1 MAGPEALS
9 SRDSQSLGK
18 VPPHSLEAE
27 EALLG
32 SALLSREAVSRLM
45 EEVRPADFY
54 SPSNQTVYEAM
65 KGLFDTGKPIDTVT
79 VSELIFKDSKN
90 SKSINASYIARL
102 VDNVPSSANFER
114 YIEIVLEHSHR
125 RKLLK
130 ASGRI
135 ELLAMAMDKEIHSV
149 LDEAEQTIFTA
160 SDDAIGDGLVGV
172 NDVLEDAIERIEEIE
187 NRGTGLS
194 GLPTYFSDLDYY
206 LSGLQEGNLVVLAS
220 RPSMGKSSLG
230 LNIATNASKEDK
242 VVAFFSL
249 EMTKEELVQRV
260 LFSEAKVTSGDARN
274 GQLGPEKW
282 SRVVEAASKV
292 NSLPLY
298 FDDAPVITVTDIR
311 AKSRRLKSSK
321 GLDLIIVDYLQLMSG
336 RLRAENRQVEVSE
349 ISRSLKILARELEC
363 PVVALSQLSRNLEQ
377 RQDKRP
383 MLSDLRESGSIEQD
397 ADVVMFLYRDEVY
410 DMESPDQ
417 GMAEVLVAKHRSG
430 PTGKV
435 KLAWLKHYTRF
446 SDMARNTDSPP
457 SEEY

>member
-1 MAGPEALS
+1 MVGPEAIS
-9 SRDSQSLGK
+9 SRDNQSLGK

-32 SALLSREAVSRLM
+32 SALLSRAAVSRLM

-90 SKSINASYIARL
+90 STSINASYIARL

-172 NDVLEDAIERIEEIE
+172 TDVLEGAIERIEEIE

-194 GLPTYFSDLDYY
+194 GLPTYFTDLDNY
-206 LSGLQEGNLVVLAS
+206 LSGLQEGNLAVIAS
-220 RPSMGKSSLG
+220 RPSMGKSSLA
-230 LNIATNASKEDK
+230 LNIGTNVAKEGK

-260 LFSEAKVTSGDARN
+260 LFSEAKVTSGDARK

-292 NSLPLY
+292 NNLPLY

-311 AKSRRLKSSK
+311 AKSRRLKSAK
-321 GLDLIIVDYLQLMSG
+321 NLDLIIVDYLQLMQSSSG
-336 RLRAENRQVEVSE
+336 DNRQQEIAE
-349 ISRSLKILARELEC
+349 ISRNLKNLARELKV
-363 PVVALSQLSRNLEQ
+363 PILALSQLNRAAEA
-377 RQDKRP
+377 REDKRP
-383 MLSDLRESGSIEQD
+383 RLGDLRESGAIEQD
-397 ADVVMFLYRDEVY
+397 ADIVMMLYRDDYYNPGTDV
-410 DMESPDQ
+410 P
-417 GMAEVLVAKHRSG
+417 GVAEVNIVKNRSG
-430 PTGKV
+430 MTGKV
-435 KLAWLKHYTRF
+435 ELFF
-446 SDMARNTDSPP
+446 SKEFTQFSNYSRQ
-457 SEEY
+457 EQQ

>member
-32 SALLSREAVSRLM
+32 SALLSRDAVSRLM
-45 EEVRPADFY
+45 EEVRPVDFY

-172 NDVLEDAIERIEEIE
+172 NDVLESAIERIEEIE

-230 LNIATNASKEDK
+230 LNIATNVAKEDK

-260 LFSEAKVTSGDARN
+260 LFSEAKVTSGDARK
-274 GQLGPEKW
+274 GQLGAEKW

-292 NSLPLY
+292 NNLPLY

-321 GLDLIIVDYLQLMSG
+321 GLDLIIVDYLQLMQSSSG
-336 RLRAENRQVEVSE
+336 DNRQQEIAE
-349 ISRSLKILARELEC
+349 ISRNLKNLARELRV
-363 PVVALSQLSRNLEQ
+363 PILALSQLNRAAEA
-377 RQDKRP
+377 REDKRP
-383 MLSDLRESGSIEQD
+383 RLGDLRESGAIEQD
-397 ADVVMFLYRDEVY
+397 ADIVMMLYRDDYYNPGTEIPGV
-410 DMESPDQ
+410 
-417 GMAEVLVAKHRSG
+417 AEVNIVKNRSG
-430 PTGKV
+430 QTGKV
-435 KLAWLKHYTRF
+435 ELFF
-446 SDMARNTDSPP
+446 SKEFTQFSNYSKQ
-457 SEEY
+457 EQQ

>member
-32 SALLSREAVSRLM
+32 SALLSRDAVSRLM

-172 NDVLEDAIERIEEIE
+172 NDVLEGAIERIEEIE

-230 LNIATNASKEDK
+230 LNIATNVSKEDK

-260 LFSEAKVTSGDARN
+260 LFSEAKVTSGDARK

-321 GLDLIIVDYLQLMSG
+321 GLDLIIVDYLQLMQSSSG
-336 RLRAENRQVEVSE
+336 DNRQQEIAE
-349 ISRSLKILARELEC
+349 ISRNLKNLARELRV
-363 PVVALSQLSRNLEQ
+363 PILALSQLNRAAEA
-377 RQDKRP
+377 REDKRP
-383 MLSDLRESGSIEQD
+383 RLGDLRESGAIEQD
-397 ADVVMFLYRDEVY
+397 ADIVMMLYRDDYYNPGTEIPGV
-410 DMESPDQ
+410 
-417 GMAEVLVAKHRSG
+417 AEVNIVKNRSG
-430 PTGKV
+430 QTGKV
-435 KLAWLKHYTRF
+435 ELFF
-446 SDMARNTDSPP
+446 SKEFTQFSNYSKQ
-457 SEEY
+457 EQQ

>member
-32 SALLSREAVSRLM
+32 SALLSRDAVSRLM

-172 NDVLEDAIERIEEIE
+172 NDVLESAIERIEEIE

-206 LSGLQEGNLVVLAS
+206 LSGLQEGNPVVLAS

-230 LNIATNASKEDK
+230 LNIATNVAKEGK

-260 LFSEAKVTSGDARN
+260 LFSEAKVTSGDARK
-274 GQLGPEKW
+274 GQLGAEKW

-292 NSLPLY
+292 NNLPLY

-321 GLDLIIVDYLQLMSG
+321 GLDLIIVDYLQLMQSSSG
-336 RLRAENRQVEVSE
+336 DNRQQEIAE
-349 ISRSLKILARELEC
+349 ISRNLKNLARELRV
-363 PVVALSQLSRNLEQ
+363 PILALSQLNRAAEA
-377 RQDKRP
+377 REDKRP
-383 MLSDLRESGSIEQD
+383 RLGDLRESGAIEQD
-397 ADVVMFLYRDEVY
+397 ADIVMMLYRDDYYNPGTEIPGV
-410 DMESPDQ
+410 
-417 GMAEVLVAKHRSG
+417 AEVNIVKNRSG
-430 PTGKV
+430 QTGKV
-435 KLAWLKHYTRF
+435 ELFF
-446 SDMARNTDSPP
+446 SKEFTQFSNYSKQ
-457 SEEY
+457 EQQ

>member
-32 SALLSREAVSRLM
+32 SALLSRDAVSRLM

-79 VSELIFKDSKN
+79 VSELIFKDSNN

-172 NDVLEDAIERIEEIE
+172 NDVLESAIERIEEIE

-230 LNIATNASKEDK
+230 LNIATNVAKEGK

-260 LFSEAKVTSGDARN
+260 LFSEAKVTSGDARK
-274 GQLGPEKW
+274 GQLGAEKW

-292 NSLPLY
+292 NNLPLY

-321 GLDLIIVDYLQLMSG
+321 GLDLIIVDYLQLMQSSSG
-336 RLRAENRQVEVSE
+336 DNRQQEIAE
-349 ISRSLKILARELEC
+349 ISRNLKNLARELRV
-363 PVVALSQLSRNLEQ
+363 PILALSQLNRAAEA
-377 RQDKRP
+377 REDKRP
-383 MLSDLRESGSIEQD
+383 RLGDLRESGAIEQD
-397 ADVVMFLYRDEVY
+397 ADIVMMLYRDDYYNPGTEIPGV
-410 DMESPDQ
+410 
-417 GMAEVLVAKHRSG
+417 AEVNIVKNRSG
-430 PTGKV
+430 QTGKV
-435 KLAWLKHYTRF
+435 ELFF
-446 SDMARNTDSPP
+446 SKEFTQFSNYSKQ
-457 SEEY
+457 EQQ

>member
-32 SALLSREAVSRLM
+32 SALLSRDAVSRLM

-172 NDVLEDAIERIEEIE
+172 NDVLESAIERIEEIE

-230 LNIATNASKEDK
+230 LNIATNVAKEDK

-260 LFSEAKVTSGDARN
+260 LFSEAKVTSGDARK
-274 GQLGPEKW
+274 GQLGAEKW

-292 NSLPLY
+292 NNLPLY

-321 GLDLIIVDYLQLMSG
+321 GLDLIIVDYLQLMQSSSG
-336 RLRAENRQVEVSE
+336 DNRQQEIAE
-349 ISRSLKILARELEC
+349 ISRNLKNLARELRV
-363 PVVALSQLSRNLEQ
+363 PILALSQLNRAAEA
-377 RQDKRP
+377 REDKRP
-383 MLSDLRESGSIEQD
+383 RLGDLRESGAIEQD
-397 ADVVMFLYRDEVY
+397 ADIVMMLYRDDYYNPGTEIPGV
-410 DMESPDQ
+410 
-417 GMAEVLVAKHRSG
+417 AEVNIVKNRSG
-430 PTGKV
+430 QTGKV
-435 KLAWLKHYTRF
+435 ELFF
-446 SDMARNTDSPP
+446 SKEFTQFSNYSKQ
-457 SEEY
+457 EQQ

>member
-1 MAGPEALS
+1 MVGPEAIS
-9 SRDSQSLGK
+9 SRDNQSLGK

-32 SALLSREAVSRLM
+32 SALLSRDAVSRLM

-90 SKSINASYIARL
+90 STSINASYIARL

-172 NDVLEDAIERIEEIE
+172 TDVLEGAIERIEEIE

-194 GLPTYFSDLDYY
+194 GLPTYFTDLDNY
-206 LSGLQEGNLVVLAS
+206 LSGLQEGNLAVIAS
-220 RPSMGKSSLG
+220 RPSMGKSSLA
-230 LNIATNASKEDK
+230 LNIGTNVAKEGK

-260 LFSEAKVTSGDARN
+260 LFSEAKVTSGDARK

-292 NSLPLY
+292 NNLPLY

-311 AKSRRLKSSK
+311 AKSRRLKSAK
-321 GLDLIIVDYLQLMSG
+321 NLDLIIVDYLQLMQSSSG
-336 RLRAENRQVEVSE
+336 DNRQQEIAE
-349 ISRSLKILARELEC
+349 ISRNLKNLARELKV
-363 PVVALSQLSRNLEQ
+363 PILALSQLNRAAEA
-377 RQDKRP
+377 REDKRP
-383 MLSDLRESGSIEQD
+383 RLGDLRESGAIEQD
-397 ADVVMFLYRDEVY
+397 ADIVMMLYRDDYYNPGTDV
-410 DMESPDQ
+410 P
-417 GMAEVLVAKHRSG
+417 GVAEVNIVKNRSG
-430 PTGKV
+430 MTGKEE
-435 KLAWLKHYTRF
+435 LFF
-446 SDMARNTDSPP
+446 SKEFTQFSNYSRQ
-457 SEEY
+457 EQQ

>member
-1 MAGPEALS
+1 MVGPEAIS
-9 SRDSQSLGK
+9 SRDNQSLGK

-32 SALLSREAVSRLM
+32 SALLSRDAVSRLM

-90 SKSINASYIARL
+90 SSSINASYIARL

-172 NDVLEDAIERIEEIE
+172 TDVLEGAIERIEEIE

-194 GLPTYFSDLDYY
+194 GLPTYFTDLDNY
-206 LSGLQEGNLVVLAS
+206 LSGLQEGNLAVIAS
-220 RPSMGKSSLG
+220 RPSMGKSSLA
-230 LNIATNASKEDK
+230 LNIGTNVAKEGK

-260 LFSEAKVTSGDARN
+260 LFSEAKVTSGDARK

-292 NSLPLY
+292 NNLPLY

-311 AKSRRLKSSK
+311 AKSRRLKSAK
-321 GLDLIIVDYLQLMSG
+321 NLDLIIVDYLQLMQSSSG
-336 RLRAENRQVEVSE
+336 DNRQQEIAE
-349 ISRSLKILARELEC
+349 ISRNLKNLARELKV
-363 PVVALSQLSRNLEQ
+363 PILALSQLNRAAEA
-377 RQDKRP
+377 REDKRP
-383 MLSDLRESGSIEQD
+383 RLGDLRESGAIEQD
-397 ADVVMFLYRDEVY
+397 ADIVMMLYRDDYYNPGTDV
-410 DMESPDQ
+410 P
-417 GMAEVLVAKHRSG
+417 GVAEVNIVKNRSG
-430 PTGKV
+430 MTGKV
-435 KLAWLKHYTRF
+435 ELFF
-446 SDMARNTDSPP
+446 SKEFTQFSNYSRQ
-457 SEEY
+457 EQQ

>member
-1 MAGPEALS
+1 MVGPEAIS
-9 SRDSQSLGK
+9 SRDNQSLGK

-32 SALLSREAVSRLM
+32 SALLSRDAVSRLM

-90 SKSINASYIARL
+90 ATSINASYIARL

-135 ELLAMAMDKEIHSV
+135 ELLAMTMDKEIHRV

-160 SDDAIGDGLVGV
+160 ADDAIGDGLVGV
-172 NDVLEDAIERIEEIE
+172 NDVLEKAIERIEEIE

-194 GLPTYFSDLDYY
+194 GLPTYFTDLDNY
-206 LSGLQEGNLVVLAS
+206 LSGLQEGNLAVIAS
-220 RPSMGKSSLG
+220 RPSMGKSSLA
-230 LNIATNASKEDK
+230 LNIGTSVAKEGK

-260 LFSEAKVTSGDARN
+260 LFSEAKVTSGDARK

-292 NSLPLY
+292 NNLPLY

-311 AKSRRLKSSK
+311 AKSRRLKSAKS
-321 GLDLIIVDYLQLMSG
+321 LDLIIVDYLQLMQSSSG
-336 RLRAENRQVEVSE
+336 DNRQQEIAE
-349 ISRSLKILARELEC
+349 ISRNLKNLARELKV
-363 PVVALSQLSRNLEQ
+363 PILALSQLNRAAEA
-377 RQDKRP
+377 REDKRP
-383 MLSDLRESGSIEQD
+383 RLGDLRESGAIEQD
-397 ADVVMFLYRDEVY
+397 ADIVMMLYRDDYYNPGTDV
-410 DMESPDQ
+410 P
-417 GMAEVLVAKHRSG
+417 GVAEVNIVKNRTG
-430 PTGKV
+430 MTGKV
-435 KLAWLKHYTRF
+435 ELFF
-446 SDMARNTDSPP
+446 SKEFTQFSNYSKQ
-457 SEEY
+457 EQQ

>member
-1 MAGPEALS
+1 MVGPEAIS

-32 SALLSREAVSRLM
+32 SALLSRDAVSRLM

-90 SKSINASYIARL
+90 ATSINASYIARL

-135 ELLAMAMDKEIHSV
+135 ELLAMTMDKEIHSV

-172 NDVLEDAIERIEEIE
+172 NDVLEKAIERIEEIE
-187 NRGTGLS
+187 NRGNGLS
-194 GLPTYFSDLDYY
+194 GLPTYFTDLDNY
-206 LSGLQEGNLVVLAS
+206 LSGLQEGNLAVIAS
-220 RPSMGKSSLG
+220 RPSMGKSSLA
-230 LNIATNASKEDK
+230 LNIGTSVAKEGK

-260 LFSEAKVTSGDARN
+260 LFSEAKVTSGDARK

-292 NSLPLY
+292 NNLPLY

-311 AKSRRLKSSK
+311 AKSRRLKSAKS
-321 GLDLIIVDYLQLMSG
+321 LDLIIVDYLQLMQSSSG
-336 RLRAENRQVEVSE
+336 DNRQQEIAE
-349 ISRSLKILARELEC
+349 ISRNLKNLARELKV
-363 PVVALSQLSRNLEQ
+363 PILALSQLNRAAEA
-377 RQDKRP
+377 REDKRP
-383 MLSDLRESGSIEQD
+383 RLGDLRESGAIEQD
-397 ADVVMFLYRDEVY
+397 ADIVMMLYRDDYYNPGTDV
-410 DMESPDQ
+410 P
-417 GMAEVLVAKHRSG
+417 GVAEVNIVKNRTG
-430 PTGKV
+430 MTGKV
-435 KLAWLKHYTRF
+435 ELFF
-446 SDMARNTDSPP
+446 SKEFTQFSNYSRQ
-457 SEEY
+457 EQQ

>member
-1 MAGPEALS
+1 MVGPEAIS
-9 SRDSQSLGK
+9 SRDNQSLGK

-32 SALLSREAVSRLM
+32 SALLSRDAVSRLM
-45 EEVRPADFY
+45 EEVRPPDFY

-90 SKSINASYIARL
+90 STSINASYIARL

-172 NDVLEDAIERIEEIE
+172 TDVLEGAIERIEEIE

-194 GLPTYFSDLDYY
+194 GLATYFTDLDNY
-206 LSGLQEGNLVVLAS
+206 LSGLQEGNLAVIAS
-220 RPSMGKSSLG
+220 RPSMGKSSLA
-230 LNIATNASKEDK
+230 LNIGTNVAKEGK

-260 LFSEAKVTSGDARN
+260 LFSEAKVTSGDARK

-292 NSLPLY
+292 NNLPLY

-311 AKSRRLKSSK
+311 AKSRRLKSAK
-321 GLDLIIVDYLQLMSG
+321 NLDLIIVDYLQLMQSSSG
-336 RLRAENRQVEVSE
+336 DNRQQEIAE
-349 ISRSLKILARELEC
+349 ISRNLKNLARELKV
-363 PVVALSQLSRNLEQ
+363 PILALSQLNRAAEA
-377 RQDKRP
+377 REDKRP
-383 MLSDLRESGSIEQD
+383 RLGDLRESGAIEQD
-397 ADVVMFLYRDEVY
+397 ADIVMMLYRDDYYNPGTDV
-410 DMESPDQ
+410 P
-417 GMAEVLVAKHRSG
+417 GVAEVNIVKNRSG
-430 PTGKV
+430 MTGKV
-435 KLAWLKHYTRF
+435 ELFF
-446 SDMARNTDSPP
+446 SKEFTQFSNYSRQ
-457 SEEY
+457 EQQ

>member
-1 MAGPEALS
+1 MVGPEAIS
-9 SRDSQSLGK
+9 SRDNQSLGK

-32 SALLSREAVSRLM
+32 SALLSRDAVSRLM

-90 SKSINASYIARL
+90 STSINASYIARL

-172 NDVLEDAIERIEEIE
+172 TDVLEGAIERIEEIE

-194 GLPTYFSDLDYY
+194 GLPTYFTDLDNY
-206 LSGLQEGNLVVLAS
+206 LSGLQEGNLAVIAS
-220 RPSMGKSSLG
+220 RPSMGKSSLA
-230 LNIATNASKEDK
+230 LNIGTNVAKEGK

-260 LFSEAKVTSGDARN
+260 LFSEAKVTSGDARK

-292 NSLPLY
+292 NNLPLY

-311 AKSRRLKSSK
+311 AKSRRLKSAK
-321 GLDLIIVDYLQLMSG
+321 NLDLIIVDYLQLMQSSSG
-336 RLRAENRQVEVSE
+336 DNRQQEIAE
-349 ISRSLKILARELEC
+349 ISRNLKNLARELKV
-363 PVVALSQLSRNLEQ
+363 PILALSQLNRAAEA
-377 RQDKRP
+377 REDKEPR
-383 MLSDLRESGSIEQD
+383 LGDLRESGAIEQD
-397 ADVVMFLYRDEVY
+397 ADIVMMLYRDDYYNPGTDV
-410 DMESPDQ
+410 P
-417 GMAEVLVAKHRSG
+417 GVAEVNIVKNRSG
-430 PTGKV
+430 MTGKV
-435 KLAWLKHYTRF
+435 ELFF
-446 SDMARNTDSPP
+446 SKEFTQFSNYSRQ
-457 SEEY
+457 EQQ

>member
-1 MAGPEALS
+1 MVGPEAIS

-32 SALLSREAVSRLM
+32 SALLSRDAVSRLM

-90 SKSINASYIARL
+90 ATSINASYIARL

-135 ELLAMAMDKEIHSV
+135 ELLAMTMDKEIHSV

-172 NDVLEDAIERIEEIE
+172 NDVLEKAIERIEEIE

-194 GLPTYFSDLDYY
+194 GLPTYFTDLDNY
-206 LSGLQEGNLVVLAS
+206 LSGLQEGNLAVIAS
-220 RPSMGKSSLG
+220 RPSMGKSSLA
-230 LNIATNASKEDK
+230 LNIGTSVAKEGK

-260 LFSEAKVTSGDARN
+260 LFSEAKVTSGDARK

-292 NSLPLY
+292 NNLPLY

-311 AKSRRLKSSK
+311 AKSRRLKSAKS
-321 GLDLIIVDYLQLMSG
+321 LDLIIVDYLQLMQSSSG
-336 RLRAENRQVEVSE
+336 DNRQQEIAE
-349 ISRSLKILARELEC
+349 ISRNLKNLSRELKV
-363 PVVALSQLSRNLEQ
+363 PILALSQLNRAAEA
-377 RQDKRP
+377 REDKRP
-383 MLSDLRESGSIEQD
+383 RLGDLRESGAIEQD
-397 ADVVMFLYRDEVY
+397 ADIVMMLYRDDYYNPGTDV
-410 DMESPDQ
+410 P
-417 GMAEVLVAKHRSG
+417 GVAEVNIVKNRTG
-430 PTGKV
+430 MTGKV
-435 KLAWLKHYTRF
+435 ELFF
-446 SDMARNTDSPP
+446 SKEFTQFSNYSRQ
-457 SEEY
+457 EQQ

>member
-32 SALLSREAVSRLM
+32 SALLSRDAVSRLM

-172 NDVLEDAIERIEEIE
+172 NDVLESAIERIEEIE

-230 LNIATNASKEDK
+230 LNIATNVAKEGK
-242 VVAFFSL
+242 VIAFFSL

-260 LFSEAKVTSGDARN
+260 LFSEAKVTSGDARK
-274 GQLGPEKW
+274 GQLGAEKW

-292 NSLPLY
+292 NNLPLY

-321 GLDLIIVDYLQLMSG
+321 GLDLIIVDYLQLMQSSSG
-336 RLRAENRQVEVSE
+336 DNRQQEIAE
-349 ISRSLKILARELEC
+349 ISRNLKNLARELRV
-363 PVVALSQLSRNLEQ
+363 PILALSQLNRAAEA
-377 RQDKRP
+377 REDKRP
-383 MLSDLRESGSIEQD
+383 RLGDLRESGAIEQD
-397 ADVVMFLYRDEVY
+397 ADIVMMLYRDDYYNPGTEIPGV
-410 DMESPDQ
+410 
-417 GMAEVLVAKHRSG
+417 AEVNIVKNRSG
-430 PTGKV
+430 QTGKV
-435 KLAWLKHYTRF
+435 ELFF
-446 SDMARNTDSPP
+446 SKEFTQFSNYSKQ
-457 SEEY
+457 EQQ

>member
-32 SALLSREAVSRLM
+32 SALLSRDAVSRLM

-172 NDVLEDAIERIEEIE
+172 NDVLESAIERIEEIE

-230 LNIATNASKEDK
+230 LNIATNVAKEEK

-260 LFSEAKVTSGDARN
+260 LFSEAKVTSGDARK
-274 GQLGPEKW
+274 GQLGAEKW

-292 NSLPLY
+292 NNLPLY

-321 GLDLIIVDYLQLMSG
+321 GLDLIIVDYLQLMQSSSG
-336 RLRAENRQVEVSE
+336 DNRQQEIAE
-349 ISRSLKILARELEC
+349 ISRNLKNLARELRV
-363 PVVALSQLSRNLEQ
+363 PILALSQLNRAAEA
-377 RQDKRP
+377 REDKRP
-383 MLSDLRESGSIEQD
+383 RLGDLRESGAIEQD
-397 ADVVMFLYRDEVY
+397 ADIVMMLYRDDYYNPGTEIPGV
-410 DMESPDQ
+410 
-417 GMAEVLVAKHRSG
+417 AEVNIVKNRSG
-430 PTGKV
+430 QTGKV
-435 KLAWLKHYTRF
+435 ELFF
-446 SDMARNTDSPP
+446 SKEFTQFSNYSKQ
-457 SEEY
+457 EQQ

>member
-1 MAGPEALS
+1 MVGPEAIS
-9 SRDSQSLGK
+9 SRDNQSLGK

-32 SALLSREAVSRLM
+32 SALLSRDAVSRLM

-90 SKSINASYIARL
+90 SSSINASYIARL

-172 NDVLEDAIERIEEIE
+172 NDVLEGAIERIEEIE
-187 NRGTGLS
+187 NLGTGLS
-194 GLPTYFSDLDYY
+194 GLPTYFTDLDNY
-206 LSGLQEGNLVVLAS
+206 LSGLQDGNLAVIAS
-220 RPSMGKSSLG
+220 RPSMGKSSLA
-230 LNIATNASKEDK
+230 LNIGTSVAKEGK

-260 LFSEAKVTSGDARN
+260 LFSEAKVTSGDARK

-292 NSLPLY
+292 NNLPLY

-311 AKSRRLKSSK
+311 AKSRRLKSAKS
-321 GLDLIIVDYLQLMSG
+321 LDLIIVDYLQLMQSSSG
-336 RLRAENRQVEVSE
+336 DNRQQEIAE
-349 ISRSLKILARELEC
+349 ISRNLKNLARELKV
-363 PVVALSQLSRNLEQ
+363 PILALSQLNRAAEA
-377 RQDKRP
+377 REDKRP
-383 MLSDLRESGSIEQD
+383 RLGDLRESGAIEQD
-397 ADVVMFLYRDEVY
+397 ADIVMMLYRDDYYNPGTDV
-410 DMESPDQ
+410 P
-417 GMAEVLVAKHRSG
+417 GVAEVNIVKNRTG
-430 PTGKV
+430 MTGKV
-435 KLAWLKHYTRF
+435 ELFF
-446 SDMARNTDSPP
+446 SKEFTQFSNYSRQ
-457 SEEY
+457 EQQ

>member
-1 MAGPEALS
+1 MVGPEAIS
-9 SRDSQSLGK
+9 SRDNQSLGK

-32 SALLSREAVSRLM
+32 SALLSRDAVSRLM

-90 SKSINASYIARL
+90 STSINASYIARL

-172 NDVLEDAIERIEEIE
+172 NDVLESAIERIEEIE

-206 LSGLQEGNLVVLAS
+206 LSGLQEGNLAVIAS
-220 RPSMGKSSLG
+220 RPSMGKSSLA
-230 LNIATNASKEDK
+230 LNIATNVAKEGK
-242 VVAFFSL
+242 IAAFFSL

-260 LFSEAKVTSGDARN
+260 LFSEAKVTSGDARK

-292 NSLPLY
+292 NNLPLY

-321 GLDLIIVDYLQLMSG
+321 GLDLILVDYLQLMQSSSG
-336 RLRAENRQVEVSE
+336 DNRQQEIAE
-349 ISRSLKILARELEC
+349 ISRNLKNLSRELKV
-363 PVVALSQLSRNLEQ
+363 PILALSQLNRAAEA
-377 RQDKRP
+377 REDKRP
-383 MLSDLRESGSIEQD
+383 RLGDLRESGAIEQD
-397 ADVVMFLYRDEVY
+397 ADIVMMLYRDDYYNPGTETPGV
-410 DMESPDQ
+410 
-417 GMAEVLVAKHRSG
+417 AEVNIVKNRSG
-430 PTGKV
+430 QTGKV
-435 KLAWLKHYTRF
+435 DLFF
-446 SDMARNTDSPP
+446 SKEFTQFSNYAKQDQQ
-457 SEEY
+457 

>member
-1 MAGPEALS
+1 MVGPEAIS
-9 SRDSQSLGK
+9 SRDNQSLGK

-32 SALLSREAVSRLM
+32 SALLSRDAVSRLM

-90 SKSINASYIARL
+90 STSINASYIARL

-172 NDVLEDAIERIEEIE
+172 TDVLEGAIERIEEIE

-194 GLPTYFSDLDYY
+194 GLPTYFTDLDNY
-206 LSGLQEGNLVVLAS
+206 LSGLQDGNLAVIAS
-220 RPSMGKSSLG
+220 RPSMGKSSLA
-230 LNIATNASKEDK
+230 LNIGTNVAKEGK

-260 LFSEAKVTSGDARN
+260 LFSEAKVTSGDARK

-292 NSLPLY
+292 NNLPLY

-311 AKSRRLKSSK
+311 AKSRRLKSAK
-321 GLDLIIVDYLQLMSG
+321 NLDLIIVDYLQLMQSSSG
-336 RLRAENRQVEVSE
+336 DNRQQEIAE
-349 ISRSLKILARELEC
+349 ISRNLKNLARELKV
-363 PVVALSQLSRNLEQ
+363 PILALSQLNRAAEA
-377 RQDKRP
+377 REDKRP
-383 MLSDLRESGSIEQD
+383 RLGDLRESGAIEQD
-397 ADVVMFLYRDEVY
+397 ADIVMMLYRDDYYNPGTDV
-410 DMESPDQ
+410 P
-417 GMAEVLVAKHRSG
+417 GVAEVNIVKNRSG
-430 PTGKV
+430 MTGKV
-435 KLAWLKHYTRF
+435 ELFF
-446 SDMARNTDSPP
+446 SKEFTQFSNYSRQ
-457 SEEY
+457 EQQ

>member
-1 MAGPEALS
+1 MVGPEAIS
-9 SRDSQSLGK
+9 SRDNQSLSK

-32 SALLSREAVSRLM
+32 SALLSRDAVSRLM

-90 SKSINASYIARL
+90 STSINASYIARL

-172 NDVLEDAIERIEEIE
+172 TDVLEAAIERIEEIE

-194 GLPTYFSDLDYY
+194 GLPTYFTDLDNY
-206 LSGLQEGNLVVLAS
+206 LSGLQEGNLAVIAS
-220 RPSMGKSSLG
+220 RPSMGKSSLA
-230 LNIATNASKEDK
+230 LNIGTNVAKEGK

-260 LFSEAKVTSGDARN
+260 LFSEAKVTSGDARK

-292 NSLPLY
+292 NNLPLY

-311 AKSRRLKSSK
+311 AKSRRLKSAK
-321 GLDLIIVDYLQLMSG
+321 NLDLIIVDYLQLMQSSS
-336 RLRAENRQVEVSE
+336 RDNRQQEIAE
-349 ISRSLKILARELEC
+349 ISRNLKNLARELKV
-363 PVVALSQLSRNLEQ
+363 PILALSQLNRAAEA
-377 RQDKRP
+377 REDKRP
-383 MLSDLRESGSIEQD
+383 RLGDLRESGAIEQD
-397 ADVVMFLYRDEVY
+397 ADIVMMLYRDDYYNPGTDV
-410 DMESPDQ
+410 P
-417 GMAEVLVAKHRSG
+417 GVAEVNIVKNRSG
-430 PTGKV
+430 MTGKV
-435 KLAWLKHYTRF
+435 ELFF
-446 SDMARNTDSPP
+446 SKEFTQFSNYSRQ
-457 SEEY
+457 EQQ

>member
-1 MAGPEALS
+1 MVGPEAIS
-9 SRDSQSLGK
+9 SRDNQSLGK

-32 SALLSREAVSRLM
+32 SALLSRDAVSRLM

-90 SKSINASYIARL
+90 STSINASYIARL

-172 NDVLEDAIERIEEIE
+172 TDVLESAIERIEEIE

-194 GLPTYFSDLDYY
+194 GLPTYFTDLDNY
-206 LSGLQEGNLVVLAS
+206 LSGLQEGNLAVIAS
-220 RPSMGKSSLG
+220 RPSMGKSSLA
-230 LNIATNASKEDK
+230 LNIGTNVAKEGK

-260 LFSEAKVTSGDARN
+260 LFSEAKVTSGDARK

-292 NSLPLY
+292 NNLPLY

-311 AKSRRLKSSK
+311 AKSRRLKSAK
-321 GLDLIIVDYLQLMSG
+321 NLDLIIVDYLQLMQSSSG
-336 RLRAENRQVEVSE
+336 DNRQQEIAE
-349 ISRSLKILARELEC
+349 ISRNLKNLARELKV
-363 PVVALSQLSRNLEQ
+363 PILALSQLNRAAEA
-377 RQDKRP
+377 REDKRP
-383 MLSDLRESGSIEQD
+383 RLGDLRESGAIEQD
-397 ADVVMFLYRDEVY
+397 ADIVMMLYRDDYYNPGTDV
-410 DMESPDQ
+410 P
-417 GMAEVLVAKHRSG
+417 GVAEVNIVKNRSG
-430 PTGKV
+430 MTGKV
-435 KLAWLKHYTRF
+435 ELFF
-446 SDMARNTDSPP
+446 SKEFTQFSNYSRQ
-457 SEEY
+457 EQQ